1 MVSLLDIGSQLVAAR
16 LARGMSQRTL
26 GELLGVKQQQIARWE
41 ACAYRSASFE
51 RVAAVAE
58 KLGVDAPTA
67 EAQPLLAAEAVA
79 QYGTTLP
86 GGDPEALSA
95 LSRTG
100 APAGALAA
108 FARSH
113 GIARLELFGSVLT
126 SDFAADS
133 DVDVLVTYDPDR
145 RPSLFD
151 AADHEAE
158 LSGIFRRPVDL
169 VSRAG
174 VESSGNGVRKREIL
188 GSARILYARP

>member
-1 MVSLLDIGSQLVAAR
+1 MTSLLDIGSQLVAVR

-41 ACAYRSASFE
+41 ACEYRSASLE
-51 RVAAVAE
+51 RVATVARA
-58 KLGVDAPTA
+58 LGVDATP

-79 QYGTTLP
+79 TYGTTLP
-86 GGDPEALSA
+86 GSDPEALSA

-133 DVDVLVTYDPDR
+133 DVDVLVTYNPHR

-174 VESSGNGVRKREIL
+174 VESSGNEVRKREIL
-188 GSARILYARP
+188 SSARTLYARP